1 MGPIYSIKRQSFV
14 PSGTNTPSPSP
25 LFSSPFLLSSDSCL
39 WLLFPALCPSGAN
52 KSHLCWEIGLC
63 PDLILILFI
72 IHIFP
77 STYMVA
83 SRTLRKPIL
92 SFIVST
98 TDSHY
103 SEQLLIS
110 SMWMIFK
117 VILWDPTVLCTS
129 WITHITCKILTW
141 FWYGSIGIKPQIS
154 FMLGKH
160 CQWVK

>member
-14 PSGTNTPSPSP
+14 PSGTNTPFPSP

-52 KSHLCWEIGLC
+52 KSHLCWELGLC
-63 PDLILILFI
+63 PELILILFI

-83 SRTLRKPIL
+83 SITLRKPIL

-103 SEQLLIS
+103 SESYSSVPCGWFSRSFCETQLFYVLPESPILPAKYSHGFGMAAQES
-110 SMWMIFK
+110 SHRSHS
-117 VILWDPTVLCTS
+117 C
-129 WITHITCKILTW
+129 
-141 FWYGSIGIKPQIS
+141 
-154 FMLGKH
+154 
-160 CQWVK
+160 